1 MVLPP
6 NLAALLCLALTSSPP
21 KVHTTT
27 PSARRP
33 FPTKTPRAATLQL
46 SALGRSEDA
55 NTRRAR
61 VMASAANNV
70 TTAPPE
76 LAPFIETLANQLPSA
91 WASLPEALRKFLPD
105 YEPDEALA
113 GKDMAA
119 KAAAEEAEA
128 AAQKVLAM
136 RAKRMGA
143 ESVMAV
149 ETSKKEQHNNI
160 LTTYGADYGAEA
172 PAPTREYSSSYG
184 VDAGAGAGA
193 SAGGSTRQGGPPIDE
208 ERRNRSPGL
217 QRNFYDVPT
226 SDFKR
231 PHGMMGGVVGG
242 GGGGGVGGSSM
253 PPASQ
258 APPSDQGSATP
269 YGVDYGL
276 PPGTQ
281 FGAETPLEGQARERA
296 MAAFKARAG
305 SESPAD
311 VSARVLS
318 IRTMYSA
325 LNVPVDASMT
335 RWTDAELGE
344 YFASGGLN
352 RPGMPKPQPGQAPE
366 AAPYVPPPIDQ
377 DRRSR
382 SPGLSR
388 NFYEIPTADFKR
400 PHGVRGPLPPDPPPP
415 AAAPPSMA
423 FGAESPAPGRER
435 EYQAYQAAQGGAGQ
449 SMGGGSSFTP
459 PASSFTPPPIDQE
472 RRNRSPGLSRNF
484 YEISTSDFK
493 RPHGMRGPMPPE
505 APPPSAAAPPM
516 TFGAQ
521 APASG
526 YGSYQ
531 TGGPPAAPP
540 PPMAFG
546 AESPAPG
553 REREYQAYQAAQG
566 GAGQSMGGGSSFT
579 PPASSFTP
587 PPIDQERR
595 NRSPGLS
602 RNFYEIST
610 SDFKR
615 PHGMR
620 GPMPPE
626 APPPSAAA
634 PPMTFGA
641 PAPAPAFPGM
651 GGPIP
656 GQNYQVERATSYQP
670 GGPGQSMGAFPS
682 GAFPSFT
689 PPPVD
694 EDRRNRSPGMQ
705 RNFYDVPTSDFKRP
719 HGMMGQTPQPPA
731 ALEAPPAAANY
742 GAQPTNAPSQYG
754 ATSPTAPAA
763 QNGASMRFPTSAAT
777 RRPVPPAA
785 ATTLP
790 EPAWAAAAPSQQPA
804 APLNGP
810 AVPTWEASTP
820 PVQAAPATAPGV
832 QSAAAATAAAAAQAA
847 TAAAATEAATAAAAT
862 EAATAAAAAKAADA
876 AAATEAATAAAVA
889 KAADAAAAAAAE
901 AATAVAVAA
910 AAAEAAALQERVAR
924 LEDFIIQ
931 LERSN
936 EALGTAL
943 TDLRTKEEEAKR
955 EAVEARAREEALAQ
969 RLAALDYYIA
979 LDAAVAPESAAGGV
993 VTMAES
999 SGRVGAGT
1007 AAVTGAASVAT
1018 PAVTAADGDLFVWD
1032 ASHATAHDHATADE
1046 TAAAPATPAAMPP
1059 PLAAPTAAP
1068 QAAHPQAA
1076 HAAFPDRPYAG
1087 WQPGAT
1093 SRWRAVTP
1101 VTAAPGPL
1109 PSASDNSARAAAA
1122 KAAWLASR
1130 STGLPKFGKPR
1141 MSASDDMPPEAPYLP
1156 PPPAEDMVEASMRAM
1171 LDQRGAQAWAQGAR
1185 AQYHR

>member
-27 PSARRP
+27 PSVRRP

-242 GGGGGVGGSSM
+242 GGGGGGGVGGSSM

-415 AAAPPSMA
+415 AAAPP
-423 FGAESPAPGRER
+423 
-435 EYQAYQAAQGGAGQ
+435 
-449 SMGGGSSFTP
+449 
-459 PASSFTPPPIDQE
+459 
-472 RRNRSPGLSRNF
+472 
-484 YEISTSDFK
+484 
-493 RPHGMRGPMPPE
+493 
-505 APPPSAAAPPM
+505 
-516 TFGAQ
+516 
-521 APASG
+521 
-526 YGSYQ
+526 
-531 TGGPPAAPP
+531 
-540 PPMAFG
+540 PMAFG

-566 GAGQSMGGGSSFT
+566 GAGQSMGGASSFT

-847 TAAAATEAATAAAAT
+847 NAAAATEAATAAAVAKAADAAAAT
-862 EAATAAAAAKAADA
+862 EAANA

-1046 TAAAPATPAAMPP
+1046 TAATPATPAATPP